1 MTPYSASKAGVVS
14 LTRSAAQAL
23 AGERIT
29 SNCVCPGAVETP
41 MWEQI
46 DREWGALEGWG
57 QGEAWKRR
65 IRGIPLGR
73 PERAEDVAN
82 VVAFLAGPD
91 SDYMTGQ
98 ALNVDGGLVMGS

>member
-1 MTPYSASKAGVVS
+1 
-14 LTRSAAQAL
+14 
-23 AGERIT
+23 
-29 SNCVCPGAVETP
+29 

-46 DREWGALEGWG
+46 DREWGALEGLG
-57 QGEAWKRR
+57 PGEAWKRR

-73 PERAEDVAN
+73 PERPEDVAN
-82 VVAFLAGPD
+82 VVAFLAGSD